1 VSAEGIVGPEGTV
14 LALVPARDEADRVGA
29 TVRALRALPEVAEVL
44 VVSDGSA
51 DATAAEALEAG
62 AHCLDLPRN
71 LGKGGALNAGL
82 AALMG
87 RVAERLSPEPA
98 ALLLADA
105 DLADTAGRLGRLLD
119 PVLAGE
125 ADLAIADLPAQQGA
139 AGFGVAMGLAR
150 RGMARAT
157 GRRMA
162 EPLSGQRA
170 VRWEALPA
178 LLPFAPG
185 FGVEVAMTM
194 DALRAGLRVVEVEVD
209 LHHNATGKDL
219 AGLLHRA
226 RQARAIARELT
237 RRRSWRP
244 TAETPADGGSPEQ
257 APTNGGSS
265 GETPD
270 GGIREETPA
279 DGGSPEDTPAEGGSP
294 DREGSPGA
302 RGDGGGFP
310 QPPHP
315 SGPPQPSPPPPTAQS
330 PPAQSPPPPADGG

>member
-1 VSAEGIVGPEGTV
+1 VSDQEPEGGREVDPAGGADGTV
-14 LALVPARDEADRVGA
+14 LALVPAKDEAERVGA
-29 TVRALRALPEVAEVL
+29 TVRALRELPGVAEVL

-51 DATAAEALEAG
+51 DATAARALEAG
-62 AHCLDLPRN
+62 AHCLDLPRT

-105 DLADTAGRLGRLLD
+105 DLAETAGRLGRLLD

-125 ADLAIADLPAQQGA
+125 ADLAIADLPAQPGA
-139 AGFGVAMGLAR
+139 GGFGVAMGLAR

-185 FGVEVAMTM
+185 FGVEVAMTI

-209 LHHNATGKDL
+209 LHHNPTGRDL
-219 AGLLHRA
+219 SGILHRA

-237 RRRSWRP
+237 RRKAWRP
-244 TAETPADGGSPEQ
+244 TPNGNHAAETPADGGSHTSEP
-257 APTNGGSS
+257 P
-265 GETPD
+265 GET
-270 GGIREETPA
+270 GSRTSQTPVDA
-279 DGGSPEDTPAEGGSP
+279 GSPGW
-294 DREGSPGA
+294 EGSPGS
-302 RGDGGGFP
+302 RGGDGGYP
-310 QPPHP
+310 QPPDSNSP
-315 SGPPQPSPPPPTAQS
+315 TANPPATDPPTHDPLADDPPPGRS
-330 PPAQSPPPPADGG
+330 

>member
-1 VSAEGIVGPEGTV
+1 MAPPVSSRNGPTAREPPGVGGRPGHRGRRGGRGR
-14 LALVPARDEADRVGA
+14 AGGRADRVGA
-29 TVRALRALPEVAEVL
+29 GAGPGQGRGRAGGGDRAGAARAARGGGGPGGRRGAT
-44 VVSDGSA
+44 DG
-51 DATAAEALEAG
+51 TAAEALEAG

-105 DLADTAGRLGRLLD
+105 DLAETAGLLGRLLD

-125 ADLAIADLPAQQGA
+125 ADLAIADLPAQPGA
-139 AGFGVAMGLAR
+139 GGFGVAMGLAR

-194 DALRAGLRVVEVEVD
+194 
-209 LHHNATGKDL
+209 
-219 AGLLHRA
+219 
-226 RQARAIARELT
+226 
-237 RRRSWRP
+237 
-244 TAETPADGGSPEQ
+244 
-257 APTNGGSS
+257 
-265 GETPD
+265 
-270 GGIREETPA
+270 
-279 DGGSPEDTPAEGGSP
+279 
-294 DREGSPGA
+294 
-302 RGDGGGFP
+302 
-310 QPPHP
+310 
-315 SGPPQPSPPPPTAQS
+315 
-330 PPAQSPPPPADGG
+330 